1 MNPKDE
7 RMWGML
13 THLSALSGLIVPP
26 GIILGPLIIWLIK
39 RDQSYYVNQQ
49 GKEALNFNISY
60 TIYFLISGILIF
72 VLIGILLSIAVGVM
86 WIIFTIIAAVKAN
99 NGEAYYYPLTIRFI
113 K

>member
-1 MNPKDE
+1 MNPRDE

-13 THLSALSGLIVPP
+13 AHLSALAGFIIPFGLI
-26 GIILGPLIIWLIK
+26 IGPLVIWLIK

-49 GKEALNFNISY
+49 GKEALNFNISI
-60 TIYFLISGILIF
+60 TIYFFISGLLIF
-72 VLIGILLSIAVGVM
+72 LIVGIFTAIAVGVM